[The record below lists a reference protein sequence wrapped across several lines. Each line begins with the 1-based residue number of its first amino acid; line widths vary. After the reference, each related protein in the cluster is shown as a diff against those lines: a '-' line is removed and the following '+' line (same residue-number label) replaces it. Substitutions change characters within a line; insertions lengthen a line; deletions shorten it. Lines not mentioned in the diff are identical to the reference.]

1 LNRISRFATIAAI
14 AVLAFLA
21 YQKFFPREETKIRKL
36 LKNVTD
42 TISFEANEGNLSK
55 IAALSK
61 LGGYFSPDVVLA
73 VHTPA
78 GRVQE
83 IQGRDE
89 LLEHAKAVRFTLASA
104 KFEFVDDTVTVDPSK
119 ETATVELTAK
129 ATIPT
134 EKDFFVQELKLGLKK
149 LDGQWRI
156 SRVETVRVF
165 RR

>member
-1 LNRISRFATIAAI
+1 MNRILRFATIAAI

-21 YQKFFPREETKIRKL
+21 YQKFFPGEETKIRKL

-42 TISFEANEGNLSK
+42 TVSFEANEGNLSK
-55 IAALSK
+55 IAALTK

-73 VHTPA
+73 VHTPG

-83 IQGRDE
+83 IQGREE
-89 LLEHAKAVRFTLASA
+89 LLEHAKAARFTLASL
-104 KFEFVDDTVTVDPSK
+104 KIEFVDISVSVDPSK
-119 ETATVELTAK
+119 EMATTELTAK

-149 LDGQWRI
+149 LDDQWRI

-165 RR
+165 RQ

>member
-1 LNRISRFATIAAI
+1 MNRIWRFATIA
-14 AVLAFLA
+14 VLALLALLA
-21 YQKFFPREETKIRKL
+21 YQRFFPSEEKKIRNL

-42 TISFEANEGNLSK
+42 AVSFDANEGRLSK
-55 IAALSK
+55 IAALTK
-61 LGGYFSPDVVLA
+61 LGGYFSPDVVLV
-73 VHTPA
+73 VHAPG
-78 GRVQE
+78 GRLQE

-89 LLEHAKAVRFTLASA
+89 FLEHAKAVRFTLTSVTV
-104 KFEFVDDTVTVDPSK
+104 EFLDITISVDPSK
-119 ETATVELTAK
+119 EMATTELTAK

-156 SRVETVRVF
+156 SSVETVRVF